1 MENQAILALV
11 ERIVNAPN
19 NDARV
24 KELMN
29 FAPEALLHR
38 AGLTHRSSLLESTL
52 SYTGAM
58 TVGMFMGASA
68 ALMLV
73 PGARSELRARFRKS
87 LDRLDH
93 DEKPSSGLSREGKQQ
108 PNHIDTKAESHPQ
121 RDPSTSMTGRSDG
134 KSIVSAPNHG

>member
-93 DEKPSSGLSREGKQQ
+93 DEKPSSG
-108 PNHIDTKAESHPQ
+108 NHIDTKADGHSS
-121 RDPSTSMTGRSDG
+121 RDPSTSMTGRSDRQ
-134 KSIVSAPNHG
+134 SIVSAPNHG